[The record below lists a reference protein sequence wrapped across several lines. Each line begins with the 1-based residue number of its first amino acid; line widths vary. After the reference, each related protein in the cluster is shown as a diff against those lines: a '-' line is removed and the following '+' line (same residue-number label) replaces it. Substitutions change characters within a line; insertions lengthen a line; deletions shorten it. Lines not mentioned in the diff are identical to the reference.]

1 MKNTKIELHLRQT
14 NTHTYSIYTH
24 TCSDPYHKDIND
36 LFHYLSLFSWAVLT
50 HNLELGSFSVHIKRL
65 IEKQIRRKKKPCWD
79 FSGTTFQYMH
89 TQKITF
95 THIYTYDI
103 HHGYANR

>member
-65 IEKQIRRKKKPCWD
+65 IEKQIRRKKKTLLGFLWD
-79 FSGTTFQYMH
+79 NIPVYAYTENYIH
-89 TQKITF
+89 T
-95 THIYTYDI
+95 HL
-103 HHGYANR
+103 HL